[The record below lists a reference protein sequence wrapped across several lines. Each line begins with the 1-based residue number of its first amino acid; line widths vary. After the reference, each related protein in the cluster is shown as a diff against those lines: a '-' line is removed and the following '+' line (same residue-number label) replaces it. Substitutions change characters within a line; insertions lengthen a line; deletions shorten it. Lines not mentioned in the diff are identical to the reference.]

1 METIEHTIGAELQ
14 KARQEKDLSL
24 EMIAEKTRISSEY
37 LQKIEAGEFDFLP
50 RPYVTAYIKLF
61 ASLVELPGDELVRR
75 WDEARS
81 KMVVGES
88 SAVPP
93 ARALQVMEPNL
104 TEENQRTYIREIS
117 IGVALVTILLV
128 VLYVLQEQP
137 EAETAAQVQPEKKQE
152 ETIEIKPIPFEDTP
166 APAARKQTQPG
177 TAETRTVQ
185 PEQPAPILEEN
196 IRLRIQAVDT
206 VWVAV
211 TDADGEV
218 EEAIFRPGDVRTWKG
233 PNFIVNIGNAAG
245 LKLFLDG
252 EDQGSLGRKGQVRIF
267 EVTREGLKPRRARR
281 SVPSPQAGSDSSQVQ

>member
-81 KMVVGES
+81 KVVVEEG

-137 EAETAAQVQPEKKQE
+137 EAETAVQLQPEKKQE

-166 APAARKQTQPG
+166 APTARKQTQPG